1 MLLFSL
7 PLTFY
12 VLYNLRETNYDVEN
26 VVHVEELEQ
35 SQVHGAIPKGHH
47 AEQVET
53 TTQDE
58 KASA

>member
-12 VLYNLRETNYDVEN
+12 VLYKLRETNYDVEK
-26 VVHVEELEQ
+26 VVHVEELQ
-35 SQVHGAIPKGHH
+35 QDQVHGAIPKGHH
-47 AEQVET
+47 SEHVEAT
-53 TTQDE
+53 TPDE